1 MSKLEKL
8 EKDIRDMQ
16 ELVASLS
23 SEVKE
28 LNHEVKEAI
37 FNSLVNKSE
46 SDTTK
51 EDKPKTSDIN

>member
-1 MSKLEKL
+1 MNNLEEL

-51 EDKPKTSDIN
+51 EDKPETSDIN

>member
-51 EDKPKTSDIN
+51 EDKQETSDIN

>member
-37 FNSLVNKSE
+37 FNSLVNESE

-51 EDKPKTSDIN
+51 ENKPETSDIK

>member
-1 MSKLEKL
+1 MNKLEKL

-16 ELVASLS
+16 DLVASLS

-37 FNSLVNKSE
+37 KNSLVSKSE

-51 EDKPKTSDIN
+51 EDKPETSDIN